1 MRKNLRRQTILVV
14 VGAAASLLT
23 SRLALA
29 SFAQDIVA
37 FMPGNPYF
45 PDAPIENL
53 LGPPD
58 EAYNW
63 RQVLASIGHFG
74 SVVVDMGEQGIVD
87 VAGPDIFL
95 WHGGFA
101 DSFAVV
107 EGLQIEAS
115 EDGSLFYLV
124 AVLPEQDVIYPPIP
138 LFSRPVDMAPSGL
151 SVARF
156 LRITDT
162 GTDPEHYGLELN
174 AIEAIPEP
182 ATTALLA
189 LGGLVLLRRRKRQ

>member
-1 MRKNLRRQTILVV
+1 MTKNLGRKTILAV
-14 VGAAASLLT
+14 VGAAAILLT
-23 SRLALA
+23 SRLAFA
-29 SFAQDIVA
+29 SFAQDIIA
-37 FMPGNPYF
+37 FTPGNPYF
-45 PDAPIENL
+45 PDAPIRNL

-63 RQVLASIGHFG
+63 RQVLGSIGHLG

-101 DSFAVV
+101 DSFAVI
-107 EGLQIEAS
+107 EGLQIEVS
-115 EDGSLFYLV
+115 EDGSLFHLV
-124 AVLPEQDVIYPPIP
+124 AVLPEQDVIYPPVP
-138 LFSRPVDMAPSGL
+138 LFSRPVDIAPTGL

-162 GTDPEHYGLELN
+162 GTDPEYYGLELN

-182 ATTALLA
+182 ATTALLG
-189 LGGLVLLRRRKRQ
+189 LGGLVLLRRRQK

>member
-1 MRKNLRRQTILVV
+1 MRKSLGRKTILVGI
-14 VGAAASLLT
+14 GAAAILLT

-29 SFAQDIVA
+29 SFAQDIIA
-37 FMPGNPYF
+37 FTPGTPYF

-63 RQVLASIGHFG
+63 RRVLGSIGHLG
-74 SVVVDMGEQGIVD
+74 SVVVDMGERGIVN

-101 DSFAVV
+101 DSFAVI
-107 EGLQIEAS
+107 EGFQIEVS
-115 EDGSLFYLV
+115 TDGSLFHLV
-124 AVLPEQDVIYPPIP
+124 AVLPEQDVIYPPVP
-138 LFSRPVDMAPSGL
+138 LFSRPIDMAPSRL
-151 SVARF
+151 PAARF
-156 LRITDT
+156 LRITDA

-182 ATTALLA
+182 ATTGLLA
-189 LGGLVLLRRRKRQ
+189 LGGLVLLRRRKK